1 MTDELRGR
9 ASQGSHKYT
18 GPIDRPPVLVREK
31 VMAEK
36 RVYRT
41 LKRVQDIILSLLA
54 LLILFIPMLVL
65 SLIIRLDSPG
75 ASSIFYQKRVGLD
88 GRIFSMLK
96 FRTMIPNAENKLDE
110 LKALNEMTGPVF
122 KIRNDPRITR
132 VGRVIR
138 KISVDELP
146 QLVNVLKGDM
156 SIVGPRPALPAEV
169 EQYGPFERQ
178 RLFVIPGLTCYW
190 QVQPRRNDLPFEQWV
205 DLDVKYI
212 QERSF
217 RTDWRIIFKTVGA
230 VFHGEGE

>member
-75 ASSIFYQKRVGLD
+75 ASSIFCQKRVGLD

>member
-54 LLILFIPMLVL
+54 LIILFIPMLVL

-75 ASSIFYQKRVGLD
+75 ASSIFCQKRVGLD

>member
-1 MTDELRGR
+1 MVEEQQGR
-9 ASQGSHKYT
+9 AVQDSHKCT

-36 RVYRT
+36 QCYRI

-54 LLILFIPMLVL
+54 LIILFIPMLIL
-65 SLIIRLDSPG
+65 SLIIWLDSPG
-75 ASSIFYQKRVGLD
+75 ASAIFCQRRVGLD
-88 GRIFSMLK
+88 GRIFKMLK
-96 FRTMIPNAENKLDE
+96 FRTMVPNAENKLDE
-110 LKALNEMTGPVF
+110 LRVLNEMTGPVF
-122 KIRNDPRITR
+122 KIKNDPRITR

-178 RLFVIPGLTCYW
+178 RLFVVPGLTCYW
-190 QVQPRRNDLPFEQWV
+190 QVQPRRNDLPFERWV
-205 DLDVKYI
+205 ELDVKYI